1 MKLLLTTQLLGA
13 IIFIGFVVFA
23 TVAQVVA
30 VKMNLFKTL
39 RWYIRLYKVRRSGNH
54 PINSSH
60 IWRVAKFMSRDVT

>member
-1 MKLLLTTQLLGA
+1 MRILLTTQLSGA

-23 TVAQVVA
+23 IVAQVMA

-39 RWYIRLYKVRRSGNH
+39 RWYIRLYKVRRSGNY
-54 PINSSH
+54 PINSRH